1 MDEALL
7 AAEAEVAAADQETR
21 YARHRTYFR
30 RTGVTGDT
38 KSGCDDDLA
47 YFRNGQSHYLG
58 IYGEYFFQM
67 FFCWFL
73 KHIHENVD
81 VAGYI

>member
-47 YFRNGQSHYLG
+47 CFRNGQSHYLG
-58 IYGEYFFQM
+58 IYGECLFYLGVSLSKSKFP
-67 FFCWFL
+67 
-73 KHIHENVD
+73 
-81 VAGYI
+81 